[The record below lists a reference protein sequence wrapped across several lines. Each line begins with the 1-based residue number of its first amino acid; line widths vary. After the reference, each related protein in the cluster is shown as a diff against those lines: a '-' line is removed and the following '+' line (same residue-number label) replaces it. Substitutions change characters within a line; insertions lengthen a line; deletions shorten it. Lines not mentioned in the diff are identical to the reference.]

1 MPPAFDGGRGGSYR
15 CDSLSTKNCWY
26 EQAIYPLPY
35 DPSND
40 NHQAYK
46 GEYTTT
52 LQETFGGSS
61 YLMVESCLT
70 QYGWNAGNTASCQRI
85 VDKNVFPYA
94 AFLPF
99 GWSDINQIDL
109 GDLRDLNYLSVHI
122 FVNDIYTDTAGTA
135 YGRRVYINPFSVPSS
150 GVVGDTLNIS
160 WNVANSPWN
169 GTFLF
174 GGPITCG
181 VDPST
186 NQFAGSASCIAT
198 GQGIAQVEIQAS
210 GPGGNGQTMVNEI
223 RQISIGSA
231 CGNGIINP
239 GEQCDAGGS
248 NGSCPASCSTSC
260 TTNSC
265 GGLTHLACSN
275 NACVT
280 VAGAGANTC
289 TSNADCAAATHLACS
304 NNACVTVAGAGA
316 NTCTSNADCTAA
328 THLACSNNACV
339 TVAGAGANTCT
350 SNADCTAATHLACQ
364 SNSCAVVAG
373 AGANTCTSN
382 ADCTG
387 AGSCSMQANS
397 AIRNCSGYSEWAPVS
412 KPNATSCYN
421 YCVSNGAN
429 ACEWESGNSQCY
441 VEFGSGCDIVGGFSG
456 WWAGTPTSACVAQTH
471 LTCSNNACVTVA
483 GAGANTCTSNADCTA
498 ATHLAC
504 QSNSCAV
511 VAGAGANTC
520 TSNADCT
527 AATHLAC
534 QSNSCAVVAGAGA
547 NTCTS
552 NADCTAA
559 THLACSSNA
568 CISVAGAGAN
578 TCTSSADCAALTYTI
593 EGWAWEASA
602 VNDTGFDGPPSEPG
616 RGGERIFLYN
626 SDMTGQVAGPIFT
639 STISPLVGYFAI
651 GGISPGNYNVVL
663 DPVPAGYTVTTGG
676 ITTGGSNRYPVT
688 ISSSNIVHNFGLF
701 KPQTISINFTA
712 TPGSGPSPLDVS
724 LNAKV
729 TGGTATGKINYSFWW
744 NCTHTGTS
752 VSDVSNG
759 VGGPACGAL
768 PAPLGGTCDSNSSG
782 YKCDAIDVAD
792 VIWTNPVNVTPS
804 GNSITKTSGGDAI
817 WNAGAA
823 SLQTISYGDGYV
835 EFSTNEIGTHKL
847 AGLGNTDPDQGSN
860 SIKYGFYLQGL
871 GLPVLYITE
880 SGSNP
885 SPDQWSYAP
894 GDIFRI
900 AVESG
905 VVKYYQNG
913 TLRYTSAI
921 APVYPLI
928 FDTSLYSQSP
938 NATITNAKI
947 KSTSQNTPAHAYL
960 STSTAKVIIER
971 GTAAPAQA
979 QVPITIIQPAP
990 SVSNATV
997 TVNNSNYC
1005 SAGVHATVSW
1015 NYSSAGT
1022 PPQSN
1027 QVAYQVQIDNDSDPL
1042 SGSPEWEQ
1050 SGTTG
1055 TSAVTTTCNTANTIT
1070 SPQTACRMTWNVLYR
1085 SWVRVQN
1092 GYGEWSPWTQMST
1105 YCNGS
1110 SCGPATSWTTLAH
1123 QLPSPDFSVT
1133 PPNPELGLPVIFDDI
1148 FPTFDGAATFGSWSW
1163 NFGDGSVVRSTDS
1176 TVPLDV
1182 AGTNHTYVANGNYT
1196 VRLTAEDEIGISC
1209 SNASLIS
1216 IQKAIPRWREV
1227 APR

>member
-1 MPPAFDGGRGGSYR
+1 MAFSLGSVFYFVSAAVNMPPAFDGGRGGSYR

-289 TSNADCAAATHLACS
+289 TSNADCAAATHLA
-304 NNACVTVAGAGA
+304 
-316 NTCTSNADCTAA
+316 
-328 THLACSNNACV
+328 
-339 TVAGAGANTCT
+339 
-350 SNADCTAATHLACQ
+350 
-364 SNSCAVVAG
+364 
-373 AGANTCTSN
+373 
-382 ADCTG
+382 
-387 AGSCSMQANS
+387 
-397 AIRNCSGYSEWAPVS
+397 
-412 KPNATSCYN
+412 
-421 YCVSNGAN
+421 
-429 ACEWESGNSQCY
+429 
-441 VEFGSGCDIVGGFSG
+441 
-456 WWAGTPTSACVAQTH
+456 
-471 LTCSNNACVTVA
+471 CSNNACVTVA